1 METFLFLTTYRNSQ
15 NRLTFMAYN
24 DYESFLLLLKNNL
37 PAKLFLIAN
46 NFETTEQWICL
57 KCKLF
62 GLFTQLLNHMFF
74 SCYIYRLRV
83 NEKKRQIGHLRY
95 INIPACM
102 APRHSG
108 QNCKLSFFCPSI
120 PNRD

>member
-1 METFLFLTTYRNSQ
+1 METFLFLTIYRNSQ

-83 NEKKRQIGHLRY
+83 NEKKDKLTTFDTSIFLHGSEVFRTKLQIKFL
-95 INIPACM
+95 
-102 APRHSG
+102 
-108 QNCKLSFFCPSI
+108 LSFNSQ
-120 PNRD
+120 